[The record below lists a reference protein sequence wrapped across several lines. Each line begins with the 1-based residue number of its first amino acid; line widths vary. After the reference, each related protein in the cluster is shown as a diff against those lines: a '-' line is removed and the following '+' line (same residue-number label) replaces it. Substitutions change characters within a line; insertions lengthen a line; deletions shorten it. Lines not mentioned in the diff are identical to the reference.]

1 MPIDGHDPAASIAAM
16 AKFTTWDGLELNYR
30 VWEGEGV
37 PVVLQHGI
45 VADTNANWM
54 SPGVVAALEQAGH
67 HVISLDARGHG
78 RSDKPHDP
86 ARYSWRAMADDMR
99 ALFDHLGLDRVA
111 VVGYS
116 MGGIISLLVAAAD
129 ERVERLAIG
138 GIGSGVVDCG
148 GIDWRVI
155 AAQDIVSAMSGDAAA
170 VTGLPSMFRVLADA
184 LGADR
189 EAIAAVATAL
199 NEAPIESLSGITV
212 PALVL
217 AGDADP
223 LAAEPERLAAA
234 LPNAECVVVEGDH
247 LAAVADPAFSRAL
260 VDFLR

>member
-1 MPIDGHDPAASIAAM
+1 M

-54 SPGVVAALEQAGH
+54 SMGVVAALEKAGH

-78 RSDKPHDP
+78 RSNKPHDP
-86 ARYSWRAMADDMR
+86 ACYSWQAMADDMR
-99 ALFDHLGLDRVA
+99 ALFDHLGLDQVA
-111 VVGYS
+111 LVGYS
-116 MGGIISLLVAAAD
+116 MGGIISLLVAGAD
-129 ERVERLAIG
+129 ERVQRLVIG
-138 GIGSGVVDCG
+138 GIGAGVVDCG

-155 AAQDIVSAMSGDAAA
+155 QAQDIVTAMSGDAADVPELA
-170 VTGLPSMFRVLADA
+170 RMFRILADT

-199 NEAPIESLSGITV
+199 NEAPIESPTGVTV
-212 PALVL
+212 PTLVL

-234 LPNAECVVVEGDH
+234 LPNAECVVVKGDH
-247 LAAVADPAFSRAL
+247 LAAVADPAFAAAL

>member
-1 MPIDGHDPAASIAAM
+1 M

-54 SPGVVAALEQAGH
+54 SVGVVSALQRAGH

-78 RSDKPHDP
+78 RSEKPHDP
-86 ARYSWRAMADDMR
+86 ARYSWQAMADDMR
-99 ALFDHLGLDRVA
+99 ALFDELGLDRVA
-111 VVGYS
+111 VAGYS
-116 MGGIISLLVAAAD
+116 MGAIVSLLVAGAD
-129 ERVERLAIG
+129 KRVERLAIG

-155 AAQDIVSAMSGDAAA
+155 NAADITTAMSGDGSGA
-170 VTGLPSMFRVLADA
+170 VPRARMFRILADA
-184 LGADR
+184 LGADL
-189 EAIAAVATAL
+189 EAIAVLAAGL
-199 NEAPIESLSGITV
+199 GEAPIESLSGITI
-212 PALVL
+212 PTLVL
-217 AGDADP
+217 AGDNDP
-223 LAAEPERLAAA
+223 FAAEPERLAAA
-234 LPNAECVVVEGDH
+234 LPNATCVVVPGDH
-247 LAAVADPAFSRAL
+247 LAAVANPAFAAAL

>member
-1 MPIDGHDPAASIAAM
+1 M

-54 SPGVVAALEQAGH
+54 SMGVVAALEKAGH

-86 ARYSWRAMADDMR
+86 ARYSWQAMADDMR
-99 ALFDHLGLDRVA
+99 ALLDHLGLDQVA
-111 VVGYS
+111 LVGYS
-116 MGGIISLLVAAAD
+116 MGGIISLLVAGAD
-129 ERVERLAIG
+129 ARVQRLVIG
-138 GIGSGVVDCG
+138 GIGAGVVDCG

-155 AAQDIVSAMSGDAAA
+155 QAPDIVTAMSGDAADVPELA
-170 VTGLPSMFRVLADA
+170 RMFRILADA

-199 NEAPIESLSGITV
+199 NEAPIESLTGVTV
-212 PALVL
+212 PTLVL

-234 LPNAECVVVEGDH
+234 LPNAECVVVKGDH
-247 LAAVADPAFSRAL
+247 LAAVADPAFAAAL

>member
-1 MPIDGHDPAASIAAM
+1 M

-54 SPGVVAALEQAGH
+54 SMGVVAALEKAGH

-86 ARYSWRAMADDMR
+86 ARYSWQAMADDMR
-99 ALFDHLGLDRVA
+99 ALFDHLALDQVA
-111 VVGYS
+111 LVGYS
-116 MGGIISLLVAAAD
+116 MGGIISLLVAGAD
-129 ERVERLAIG
+129 ARVQRLVIG
-138 GIGSGVVDCG
+138 GIGAGVVDCG

-155 AAQDIVSAMSGDAAA
+155 QAQDIVTAMSGDAADVPELA
-170 VTGLPSMFRVLADA
+170 RMFRILADA

-189 EAIAAVATAL
+189 AAIAAVATAL
-199 NEAPIESLSGITV
+199 NEAPIESLTGVTV
-212 PALVL
+212 PTLVL

-223 LAAEPERLAAA
+223 LAVEPQRLAAA
-234 LPNAECVVVEGDH
+234 LPNAECVVVKGDH
-247 LAAVADPAFSRAL
+247 LAAVADPAFAAAL

>member
-1 MPIDGHDPAASIAAM
+1 M

-54 SPGVVAALEQAGH
+54 SMGVVAALEKAGH

-86 ARYSWRAMADDMR
+86 ARYSWQAMADDMR
-99 ALFDHLGLDRVA
+99 ALFDHLGLDQVA
-111 VVGYS
+111 LVGYS
-116 MGGIISLLVAAAD
+116 MGGIISLLVAGAD
-129 ERVERLAIG
+129 ARVQRLVIG
-138 GIGSGVVDCG
+138 GIGSGVVDHG

-155 AAQDIVSAMSGDAAA
+155 EPEDIVAAMSDEGAD
-170 VTGLPSMFRVLADA
+170 VPGLARMFRVLADA

-189 EAIAAVATAL
+189 KAIAAVAAAL
-199 NEAPIESLSGITV
+199 RQAPIESLAAVTV
-212 PALVL
+212 PTLVL

-223 LAAEPERLAAA
+223 LATEPERLAAA

-247 LAAVADPAFSRAL
+247 LAAVADPGFSAAL